1 MIGRGV
7 FGEKRRRRQRRVVGV
22 VRIGRVDKTM
32 RIAGAEQWAGGCT
45 AIEDGG
51 GCCRHAHARRQN

>member
-32 RIAGAEQWAGGCT
+32 RIAGAEQ
-45 AIEDGG
+45 
-51 GCCRHAHARRQN
+51 